1 MKKLLCFIG
10 GAMLAINL
18 TAQQIKPLSVGDQV
32 PDLTFNHVMNSTK
45 TQFKLSDFKG
55 KLVILDFFGTW
66 CGACIP
72 LVPKLNSLQ
81 NKLKDSIQIIV
92 VCDDISNEVVSKFI
106 KKKWNSTTRTI
117 QLPFVLM
124 DSVKFSLFPH
134 RMVPHEVWI
143 SPEGKLI
150 AATDESQVTLENLL
164 AAYSNPQIKLKQKV
178 DQMDFNRDLP
188 LLING
193 NGGNMDRLIH
203 KSIFTKKLEGVPSCA
218 GITLDTINH
227 TRRLYCINSSPV
239 NQLTNVYGISRSKFV
254 LIKNNAVS
262 FIDTMRSSSLKDSM
276 YCYEI
281 TIPDTVSKAHY
292 KSIMKNDLEQN
303 LSIKTQLKKVQ
314 IPCYILKKI
323 DKPDSHNT
331 SNNKYDKDPNFTHLN
346 VNMKGLTNILTANGF
361 YLVLNETNSPD
372 NIEINLPKHPYKQ
385 RELTMKILN
394 EQGLQLTRGI
404 RTVEL
409 VTIEKNNHN

>member
-1 MKKLLCFIG
+1 
-10 GAMLAINL
+10 
-18 TAQQIKPLSVGDQV
+18 
-32 PDLTFNHVMNSTK
+32 
-45 TQFKLSDFKG
+45 
-55 KLVILDFFGTW
+55 
-66 CGACIP
+66 
-72 LVPKLNSLQ
+72 
-81 NKLKDSIQIIV
+81 
-92 VCDDISNEVVSKFI
+92 
-106 KKKWNSTTRTI
+106 
-117 QLPFVLM
+117 
-124 DSVKFSLFPH
+124 
-134 RMVPHEVWI
+134 
-143 SPEGKLI
+143 
-150 AATDESQVTLENLL
+150 
-164 AAYSNPQIKLKQKV
+164 
-178 DQMDFNRDLP
+178 
-188 LLING
+188 
-193 NGGNMDRLIH
+193 
-203 KSIFTKKLEGVPSCA
+203 
-218 GITLDTINH
+218 
-227 TRRLYCINSSPV
+227 
-239 NQLTNVYGISRSKFV
+239 

-262 FIDTMRSSSLKDSM
+262 FIDTMRSSFLKDSM

-303 LSIKTQLKKVQ
+303 LSIKTLLKKVQ

-372 NIEINLPKHPYKQ
+372 NIEINIPKQPYKQ

-394 EQGLQLTRGI
+394 EHGLQLTRGI